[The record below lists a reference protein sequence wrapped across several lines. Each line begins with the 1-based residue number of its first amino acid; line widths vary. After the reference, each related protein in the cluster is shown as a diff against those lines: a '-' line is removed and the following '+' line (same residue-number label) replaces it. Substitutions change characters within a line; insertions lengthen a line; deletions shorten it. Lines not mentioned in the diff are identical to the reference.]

1 MFKACFNNFL
11 RNLKYVFIEVGFMYL
26 ALLLGFDLFFKRI
39 GIGFDAIKEAFSQFL
54 ETGEPTLFEEGFT
67 RVMEMLAEGAGGF
80 IAIQIAGLLVGFIL
94 MMVMM
99 RSDVERRN
107 IFKVLL
113 NAFVDAIILAI
124 FIAIVVLLSSVAE
137 WGGIIAAVLFL
148 PLYSIMTLFGSYV
161 NHGMKA
167 VEFKKAVSFR
177 NMFKL
182 AICDFIIILMIVG
195 LAALIG
201 LIFNAIIGLTLLVS
215 LVMVGVCVISLN
227 ADSFVVALV
236 ENAKVDKKIET
247 AKQENIDKK
256 DEPTKEQKDEPKE
269 AKIEAKEKTKAEP
282 KEAEPK
288 SAK

>member
-26 ALLLGFDLFFKRI
+26 ALLLGFDLFFRRV
-39 GIGFDAIKEAFSQFL
+39 GIGFEALKEAFLQLF
-54 ETGEPTLFEEGFT
+54 ETGEPTLLEEGFT
-67 RVMEMLAEGAGGF
+67 RVMEMLAEGAAGF

-113 NAFVDAIILAI
+113 NAFIDAIILAI
-124 FIAIVVLLSSVAE
+124 FITIIILISSAAE
-137 WGGIIAAVLFL
+137 WGGIVVAVLFL

-182 AICDFIIILMIVG
+182 AICDFVIILMIVG

-256 DEPTKEQKDEPKE
+256 EEPKAEQQEIKEEQKDEPKE
-269 AKIEAKEKTKAEP
+269 AK
-282 KEAEPK
+282 PK
-288 SAK
+288 SAKK

>member
-1 MFKACFNNFL
+1 MFKACFYNFL

-26 ALLLGFDLFFKRI
+26 ALLLGFDLFFKKI
-39 GIGFDAIKEAFSQFL
+39 GIGFDALKEAFSQFF
-54 ETGEPTLFEEGFT
+54 ETGEPTLLEEGFT

-80 IAIQIAGLLVGFIL
+80 IAIQVAGLLVGFIL

-124 FIAIVVLLSSVAE
+124 FIAIMVLISSAAE
-137 WGGIIAAVLFL
+137 WGGIVVAVLFL

-182 AICDFIIILMIVG
+182 AICDFVIILMTIG
-195 LAALIG
+195 LALLCG
-201 LIFNAIIGLTLLVS
+201 LISNAIIGLTLLVA
-215 LVMVGVCVISLN
+215 LVMVGICVISLN

-236 ENAKVDKKIET
+236 EEAKTNKKIEV
-247 AKQENIDKK
+247 AKQEIIDKK
-256 DEPTKEQKDEPKE
+256 EEPKVEQQEIKEEPKDEPKE
-269 AKIEAKEKTKAEP
+269 AK
-282 KEAEPK
+282 PK
-288 SAK
+288 SAKK

>member
-182 AICDFIIILMIVG
+182 AICDFIIILMIIG

-236 ENAKVDKKIET
+236 ENAKVDKKIEA
-247 AKQENIDKK
+247 AKQENIDK
-256 DEPTKEQKDEPKE
+256 KDEPKE

>member
-1 MFKACFNNFL
+1 M
-11 RNLKYVFIEVGFMYL
+11 IT
-26 ALLLGFDLFFKRI
+26 LGFDLFFKRI

-137 WGGIIAAVLFL
+137 WGGIIAAVLSL

-182 AICDFIIILMIVG
+182 AICDFIIILMIIG

-256 DEPTKEQKDEPKE
+256 DEPKE

>member
-39 GIGFDAIKEAFSQFL
+39 GIGFDALKEAFSQLL
-54 ETGEPTLFEEGFT
+54 ETGEPTLLEEGFT
-67 RVMEMLAEGAGGF
+67 RVMEMLAEGAAGF

-113 NAFVDAIILAI
+113 NAIVDAIILAI
-124 FIAIVVLLSSVAE
+124 FIAIIILISSAAE
-137 WGGIIAAVLFL
+137 WGGIVVA
-148 PLYSIMTLFGSYV
+148 LYSIMTLFGSYV

-227 ADSFVVALV
+227 ADSFVVSLV
-236 ENAKVDKKIET
+236 N
-247 AKQENIDKK
+247 
-256 DEPTKEQKDEPKE
+256 E
-269 AKIEAKEKTKAEP
+269 AKIDQKVADAKNEVIDQVIKEEKQEKEEQKAKEEAKKKEKDKP
-282 KEAEPK
+282 KEAEPE
-288 SAK
+288 SAKK

>member
-227 ADSFVVALV
+227 ADSFIVALV

-256 DEPTKEQKDEPKE
+256 DEPKK
-269 AKIEAKEKTKAEP
+269 AKIEAKEKIKAEP

>member
-26 ALLLGFDLFFKRI
+26 ALLLGFDLFFRRV
-39 GIGFDAIKEAFSQFL
+39 GIGFEALKEAFLQLF
-54 ETGEPTLFEEGFT
+54 ETGEPTLLEEGFT
-67 RVMEMLAEGAGGF
+67 RVMEMLAEGAAGF